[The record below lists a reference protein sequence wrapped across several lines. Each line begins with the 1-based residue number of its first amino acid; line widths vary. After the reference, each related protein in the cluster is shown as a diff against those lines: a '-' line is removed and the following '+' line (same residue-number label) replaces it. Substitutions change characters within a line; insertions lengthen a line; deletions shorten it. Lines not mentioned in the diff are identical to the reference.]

1 MSVLT
6 TLAQTVTTYDYQ
18 TTGAGDAGIAAFIAS
33 AFLFFFFLAI
43 ALYVFSSLVLMKMFQ
58 KANEPGWAG
67 WVPIYNVWKLLEISG
82 YPGWLV
88 LIPLLTSLLAP
99 IPVVNLITLA
109 ASIGLSLVLAVG
121 VANAFGKNNAL
132 WGVVLFNI
140 SIIGWAVLA
149 FGDAKY
155 KKPTEKDLLF
165 KI

>member
-1 MSVLT
+1 MSALT

-18 TTGAGDAGIAAFIAS
+18 TTTSTGDAGIAAFVAS
-33 AFLFFFFLAI
+33 AFLFFVFLGI
-43 ALYVFSSLVLMKMFQ
+43 ALYVFSSIVFMKMFQ

-67 WVPIYNVWKLLEISG
+67 WVPIYNTWKLLEISG

-88 LIPLLTSLLAP
+88 LIALAVGF
-99 IPVVNLITLA
+99 IPVLNLLSPIV
-109 ASIGLSLVLAVG
+109 SIALSVILAVG
-121 VANAFGKNNAL
+121 VGRAFGKRGAG
-132 WGVVLFNI
+132 WYIFLFFLPLI
-140 SIIGWAVLA
+140 SHAVIA